1 MKRLSTMCIG
11 LSILVMA
18 GLLAMPVIAQEGGNQ
33 GKAMA
38 NASASAQ
45 APTGEKPKEDRW
57 EGIVTRTNR
66 DKKILTVRQ
75 RTSAAVEKDVMYDDS
90 TKWES
95 QEHHSKKINVIDA
108 TQVNDGD
115 RVICLG
121 SYDKQ
126 GVLHATLISKRLT
139 PR

>member
-1 MKRLSTMCIG
+1 MKRLSTMCSG

-45 APTGEKPKEDRW
+45 APTGEKAKDRW
-57 EGIVTRTNR
+57 EGVVARTNR
-66 DKKILTVRQ
+66 DKKTLTVRQ
-75 RTSAAVEKDVMYDDS
+75 RSAEAIEKTVMYDDS

-95 QEHHSKKINVIDA
+95 QPHGSKKITVIDP

-121 SYDKQ
+121 SYDKE

-139 PR
+139 PE

>member
-18 GLLAMPVIAQEGGNQ
+18 GLLATPVIAQEGGNQ

-38 NASASAQ
+38 SAQ
-45 APTGEKPKEDRW
+45 APTGEKAKDRW
-57 EGIVTRTNR
+57 EGIVERTNR
-66 DKKILTVRQ
+66 DKKTLTVRQ
-75 RTSAAVEKDVMYDDS
+75 RSVAAAIKKTVMYDDS

-95 QEHHSKKINVIDA
+95 QEHKSKKITVIDA

-139 PR
+139 PE

>member
-1 MKRLSTMCIG
+1 MKRLTTMCVG

-18 GLLAMPVIAQEGGNQ
+18 GLLAMPVIAQEASNQ
-33 GKAMA
+33 GKASA
-38 NASASAQ
+38 TGTASAQ
-45 APTGEKPKEDRW
+45 APTSEKAKDRW
-57 EGIVTRTNR
+57 EGVVTRANR
-66 DKKILTVRQ
+66 DKKTLTVRQ
-75 RTSAAVEKDVMYDDS
+75 RSAEAIEKTVMYDDS
-90 TKWES
+90 TKFES
-95 QEHHSKKINVIDA
+95 QAHHSKKITVIDA

-139 PR
+139 PE

>member
-1 MKRLSTMCIG
+1 MKRLTTMCVG
-11 LSILVMA
+11 LSVLAMA

-33 GKAMA
+33 GKASA
-38 NASASAQ
+38 TDTASAQ
-45 APTGEKPKEDRW
+45 APTSEKAKDRW
-57 EGIVTRTNR
+57 EGVVARINR
-66 DKKILTVRQ
+66 DKKTLTVRQ
-75 RTSAAVEKDVMYDDS
+75 RSAEAIEKTVMYDDS
-90 TKWES
+90 TKFES
-95 QEHHSKKINVIDA
+95 QAHHSKKITVIDA

-139 PR
+139 P

>member
-18 GLLAMPVIAQEGGNQ
+18 GLLATPVIAQEGGNQ
-33 GKAMA
+33 GKAM
-38 NASASAQ
+38 ASAQ

-57 EGIVTRTNR
+57 EGIVARTNR
-66 DKKILTVRQ
+66 DKKTLTVRQ
-75 RTSAAVEKDVMYDDS
+75 RTSGAVEKDVMYDDS

-95 QEHHSKKINVIDA
+95 KEHHSKKINVIDA

>member
-1 MKRLSTMCIG
+1 MKRLTKMCVG

-38 NASASAQ
+38 SAQ

-57 EGIVTRTNR
+57 EGVVSRTNR
-66 DKKILTVRQ
+66 EKKTLTVRE
-75 RTSAAVEKDVMYDDS
+75 RTASANEKTIMYDDS
-90 TKWES
+90 TKFES
-95 QEHHSKKINVIDA
+95 KEHHSQKVNVIDA